1 MKAISDVQ
9 RRCIVEAT
17 IEPLTPFRRGY
28 ARSKAGPFYEVR
40 TVQPLITSGALRRV
54 NQRLTALSSQDRGSG
69 CG

>member
-1 MKAISDVQ
+1 MKALSEVQ

-40 TVQPLITSGALRRV
+40 TVQSLISSGALRRV
-54 NQRLTALSSQDRGSG
+54 NQRLTALSSQDRSQP
-69 CG
+69 